1 MFNRNA
7 DIHRNTRTIITSLLK
22 RIDVQTIHVLGND
35 VNTVKGNDVIM
46 GKGKVVAYKRAHD
59 GIFVDNYTWS
69 NKLWRELVFS
79 NQL

>member
-7 DIHRNTRTIITSLLK
+7 DIHRNTRTITTSLLK

-35 VNTVKGNDVIM
+35 VDTVKGNDVVM
-46 GKGKVVAYKRAHD
+46 GKEKVVAYKCAHV
-59 GIFVDNYTWS
+59 GIFVDNFTWS